1 MDVKKMIDCMKSSG
15 RDAALDALESD
26 TYDLVVIGGG
36 ITGAGILREASLRG
50 LSVALLEAEDFAS
63 GTSSKSTKLIH
74 GGLRYLAMGHI
85 HVVREAALERKR
97 VHQLAPHLAEPK
109 WLMVPAAG
117 YLEYLKYQVGVSVYE
132 HLGQVAG
139 DDKHFNLTHAELKAF
154 EPTLDTK
161 AFPRACVYREY
172 LTDDAR
178 LVMGNIRAGIS
189 AGGIALNKL
198 SVTGLLKQGQQVKGV
213 QARCALTGR
222 ELNIKARGVINAAG
236 PWVEQVCSMDGVA
249 MPKSMVLSKGVHL
262 VIPWEKLP
270 IQHMI
275 FTVTRDQRPVFA
287 IPRGDVVYIGTTDSV
302 YPDGAKIW
310 PEVLPEEVLYL
321 FEPIARYFGVRL
333 TQADCLT
340 TWAGL
345 RPLIAE
351 QGKSSKEI
359 SRKDEVWVSAS
370 GLITIAGGKLT
381 GYRKMAEETVDAASR
396 LIDVAI
402 PDQYDDTPLPG
413 GDFSGTIE
421 NQALLLTQNAPMV
434 DSKAERLVRLYGTEA
449 VQVVALGPEPL
460 KADGSV
466 LCGEVVW
473 ALRHEA
479 AQNLEDILYRRT
491 RAALY
496 LPAEAVAIIDPIADL
511 MAAELGWSETQKV
524 QEIARAKVLLDADLT
539 AVIEAA

>member
-1 MDVKKMIDCMKSSG
+1 MDCMQSNNREATLK
-15 RDAALDALESD
+15 ALESQ

-50 LSVALLEAEDFAS
+50 LSVALLEAADFAS

-109 WLMVPAAG
+109 WLMVPAEG
-117 YLEYLKYQVGVSVYE
+117 YLEYLKYQIGVSVYE
-132 HLGQVAG
+132 HLGQVG
-139 DDKHFNLTHAELKAF
+139 GGDKHFNLSHAELKAF
-154 EPTLDTK
+154 EPTLDVN
-161 AFPRACVYREY
+161 AFPRACIYREY

-178 LVMGNIRAGIS
+178 LVMGNIRAGIR
-189 AGGIALNKL
+189 AGGIAVNKL
-198 SVTGLLKQGQQVKGV
+198 SVTGLLKQGQQVTGV
-213 QARCALTGR
+213 QGRCALTGQA
-222 ELNIKARGVINAAG
+222 LNIRARGVINAAG

-262 VIPWEKLP
+262 VIPREKLP
-270 IQHMI
+270 IKHMI
-275 FTVTRDQRPVFA
+275 FTVTHDQRPVFA

-302 YPDGAKIW
+302 YPQDAEIW
-310 PEVLPEEVLYL
+310 PEVLPEEVQYL
-321 FEPIARYFGVRL
+321 FEPIARYFGVQL
-333 TQADCLT
+333 TEADCLT

-396 LIDVAI
+396 LIGVAI
-402 PDQYDDTPLPG
+402 PHQYDDTPLPG
-413 GDFSGTIE
+413 GDFTGSVE
-421 NQALLLTQNAPMV
+421 NQALLLTQSAPMM
-434 DSKAERLVRLYGTEA
+434 DSKAERLVGLYGTEA
-449 VQVVALGPEPL
+449 AQVVALGAEPL
-460 KADGSV
+460 QAEGSV
-466 LCGEVVW
+466 LRGEVLW
-473 ALRHEA
+473 AMQHEA

-496 LPAEAVAIIDPIADL
+496 LPTEAVDIVLPVADM
-511 MAAELGWSETQKV
+511 MAAELGWSERHKA
-524 QEIARAKVLLDADLT
+524 QEIERVKVLLNADLS
-539 AVIEAA
+539 AVTKAA